1 MRATV
6 SAYRL
11 TGTLEVAFHTP
22 DGTSHQHIVVNGV
35 HLWINSEHEVQQA
48 LLIFEDEDY
57 ESNAS
62 LVLGT
67 RFAEVNEKV
76 QMSLIDADEAH
87 FDIELADVDLA
98 GHERLLSTT
107 TQPVEN
113 ANSLTVPHSFAVD
126 FALRSADGVPIEV
139 VVEGTPDGLRT
150 AVVNLPE
157 VSGVER
163 VTDSSLVHVVWNPR
177 TFELKIRL
185 AGIQP
190 GEGRLWVRVALG
202 ESGDLLAVDRARVQ
216 PDGSAVSSSI
226 VPHKGELGE
235 LYVDVTDSPT
245 DIIGTSRYRVRRRAA
260 RLEALAADQERKGQR
275 SESEAARIKADSL
288 RSTLGEEP
296 TSFAHDK
303 RMGKKPFWWI
313 GVIVVLA
320 LGIIAGW
327 FMRGDNSAAQSSG
340 ISTNSSVASTDAASQ
355 TSDPVTDVLPTDQS
369 LIVYRDG
376 ATRFSGEGNANL
388 AAIVE
393 KVDGDIATIRVQ
405 LYDQYERSLGE
416 STPET
421 EQGLLQICQE
431 RIGSDTG
438 SGGGNFALETNIAAY
453 ISDSLEESQKLL
465 STSELGAPA
474 AQFIGSLTM
483 TANIIESCEV
493 AQVVNQTSV
502 IEVARSAFES
512 FVIEVPINSTDKTF
526 LVLRVINNRGSA
538 STWTSTDVL
547 EITK

>member
-1 MRATV
+1 
-6 SAYRL
+6 
-11 TGTLEVAFHTP
+11 
-22 DGTSHQHIVVNGV
+22 
-35 HLWINSEHEVQQA
+35 
-48 LLIFEDEDY
+48 
-57 ESNAS
+57 

-67 RFAEVNEKV
+67 RFTEVNEKA
-76 QMSLIDADEAH
+76 QMLLLDAEEAY
-87 FDIELADVDLA
+87 FEIELADVDLA
-98 GHERLLSTT
+98 GHEQLVSNT
-107 TQPVEN
+107 TQLMTN
-113 ANSLTVPHSFAVD
+113 ATTLTVPSSFAVD
-126 FALRSADGVPIEV
+126 FSVRSADGVPIEV

-163 VTDSSLVHVVWNPR
+163 VTDSSLAHVVWNPR

-185 AGIQP
+185 AGIKP
-190 GEGRLWVRVALG
+190 GEDRLWVRVALG

-245 DIIGTSRYRVRRRAA
+245 DVIGTSRYRVRRRAA
-260 RLEALAADQERKGQR
+260 RLEALAADQERKGQK
-275 SESEAARIKADSL
+275 SESEAARIKANSL

-296 TSFAHDK
+296 SSFSPDT
-303 RMGKKPFWWI
+303 RRGNKPFWWI
-313 GVIVVLA
+313 GVIVLVT

-340 ISTNSSVASTDAASQ
+340 ISTNSPVASTDTATQ

-376 ATRFSGEGNANL
+376 STRFYGEGNANL

-405 LYDQYERSLGE
+405 LYDQYERSVGE

-438 SGGGNFALETNIAAY
+438 SGGGNFAIETNIAAY
-453 ISDSLEESQKLL
+453 VSDSLEDSQQLL
-465 STSELGAPA
+465 SATELGVPA
-474 AQFIGSLTM
+474 ARFIGSLTM
-483 TANIIESCEV
+483 TANIIESCV
-493 AQVVNQTSV
+493 IAQVVNQTSV

-512 FVIEVPINSTDKTF
+512 FVIEVPINSGEKAY

-538 STWTSTDVL
+538 SAWTSTDVL
-547 EITK
+547 EIKR

>member
-35 HLWINSEHEVQQA
+35 HLWINSKHEVQQA

-57 ESNAS
+57 DSNGS

-107 TQPVEN
+107 TQLKAN

-216 PDGSAVSSSI
+216 PDGSAVASSI

-275 SESEAARIKADSL
+275 SESEAARIKANSL

-296 TSFAHDK
+296 TSFAHDT
-303 RMGKKPFWWI
+303 RISKKPFWWI

-438 SGGGNFALETNIAAY
+438 SGGGNFAIETNIAAY

-465 STSELGAPA
+465 STTELGAPA

-502 IEVARSAFES
+502 IELARSAFES
-512 FVIEVPINSTDKTF
+512 FVIEVPINSTDKTY

>member
-35 HLWINSEHEVQQA
+35 HLWVNSKHEVQQA

-57 ESNAS
+57 ESNGS

-107 TQPVEN
+107 TQLKAN

-275 SESEAARIKADSL
+275 SESEAARIKANSL

-296 TSFAHDK
+296 TSFAHDT

-340 ISTNSSVASTDAASQ
+340 ISTNSLVASTDTASQ
-355 TSDPVTDVLPTDQS
+355 TSDPFNDVLPTNQS

-421 EQGLLQICQE
+421 ELGLLQICQE

-438 SGGGNFALETNIAAY
+438 SGGGNFAIETNIAAY

-465 STSELGAPA
+465 STTELGAPA

-512 FVIEVPINSTDKTF
+512 FVIEVPINSTDKTY

>member
-1 MRATV
+1 M
-6 SAYRL
+6 
-11 TGTLEVAFHTP
+11 
-22 DGTSHQHIVVNGV
+22 
-35 HLWINSEHEVQQA
+35 
-48 LLIFEDEDY
+48 
-57 ESNAS
+57 
-62 LVLGT
+62 
-67 RFAEVNEKV
+67 
-76 QMSLIDADEAH
+76 
-87 FDIELADVDLA
+87 
-98 GHERLLSTT
+98 
-107 TQPVEN
+107 
-113 ANSLTVPHSFAVD
+113 
-126 FALRSADGVPIEV
+126 
-139 VVEGTPDGLRT
+139 
-150 AVVNLPE
+150 
-157 VSGVER
+157 
-163 VTDSSLVHVVWNPR
+163 
-177 TFELKIRL
+177 
-185 AGIQP
+185 
-190 GEGRLWVRVALG
+190 
-202 ESGDLLAVDRARVQ
+202 
-216 PDGSAVSSSI
+216 
-226 VPHKGELGE
+226 
-235 LYVDVTDSPT
+235 
-245 DIIGTSRYRVRRRAA
+245 
-260 RLEALAADQERKGQR
+260 
-275 SESEAARIKADSL
+275 
-288 RSTLGEEP
+288 
-296 TSFAHDK
+296 
-303 RMGKKPFWWI
+303 
-313 GVIVVLA
+313 VLA

-340 ISTNSSVASTDAASQ
+340 NSTNSSVASTDAASQ

-438 SGGGNFALETNIAAY
+438 SGGGNFAIETNIAAY

-465 STSELGAPA
+465 STTELGAPA
-474 AQFIGSLTM
+474 TQFIGSLTM

-512 FVIEVPINSTDKTF
+512 FVIEVPINSTDKTY

>member
-1 MRATV
+1 MRATI

-11 TGTLEVAFHTP
+11 TGTLEVAFHAP
-22 DGTSHQHIVVNGV
+22 DGTSHQHIVVSGV
-35 HLWINSEHEVQQA
+35 HLWINSKQEIQQA
-48 LLIFEDEDY
+48 LLVFDDEDY
-57 ESNAS
+57 ESNGS

-67 RFAEVNEKV
+67 RFTEVNEKA
-76 QMSLIDADEAH
+76 QLSLLDAEEAH
-87 FDIELADVDLA
+87 FDIELDDVDLA
-98 GHERLLSTT
+98 GHEKLVSNT
-107 TQPVEN
+107 TQLMTN
-113 ANSLTVPHSFAVD
+113 ATSLTVPSSFAVD
-126 FALRSADGVPIEV
+126 FSVRSADGVPIEV

-163 VTDSSLVHVVWNPR
+163 VTDSSLAHVVWNPR

-185 AGIQP
+185 AGIKP

-245 DIIGTSRYRVRRRAA
+245 DVIGTSRYRVRRRAA
-260 RLEALAADQERKGQR
+260 RLEALAADQERKGQK
-275 SESEAARIKADSL
+275 SESEAARIKANSL

-296 TSFAHDK
+296 VSFSPDT
-303 RMGKKPFWWI
+303 RRGSKPFWWI
-313 GVIVVLA
+313 GVIVLVA

-340 ISTNSSVASTDAASQ
+340 ISTNSSVASTDIETQ
-355 TSDPVTDVLPTDQS
+355 TSEPVTDVSPTDQS

-376 ATRFSGEGNANL
+376 STRFYGEGNANL

-438 SGGGNFALETNIAAY
+438 SGGGNFAIETNIAAY
-453 ISDSLEESQKLL
+453 VSDSLEDSQQLL
-465 STSELGAPA
+465 SSTELGAPA

-483 TANIIESCEV
+483 TANIIESCV
-493 AQVVNQTSV
+493 IAQVVNQTSV
-502 IEVARSAFES
+502 IEVARSIFES
-512 FVIEVPINSTDKTF
+512 FVIEVPINSVEKTY

-538 STWTSTDVL
+538 SAWTSTDVL
-547 EITK
+547 EIKR

>member
-35 HLWINSEHEVQQA
+35 HLWINSKHEVQQA

-57 ESNAS
+57 ESNGS

-107 TQPVEN
+107 TQLKAN

-216 PDGSAVSSSI
+216 PDGSAVASSI

-275 SESEAARIKADSL
+275 SESEAARIKANSL

-296 TSFAHDK
+296 TSFAHDT

-438 SGGGNFALETNIAAY
+438 SGGGNFAIETNIAAY

-465 STSELGAPA
+465 STTELGAPA
-474 AQFIGSLTM
+474 TQFIGSLTM

-512 FVIEVPINSTDKTF
+512 FVIEVPINSTDKTY

>member
-1 MRATV
+1 MRATI

-11 TGTLEVAFHTP
+11 TGTLEVAFHAP
-22 DGTSHQHIVVNGV
+22 DGTSHQHIVVSGV
-35 HLWINSEHEVQQA
+35 DLWINSKREIEQV
-48 LLIFEDEDY
+48 LLVFDDEDY
-57 ESNAS
+57 ESNGS

-76 QMSLIDADEAH
+76 QMLLLDAEEAY
-87 FDIELADVDLA
+87 FDIELADNDLA
-98 GHERLLSTT
+98 GHEQLVSKT
-107 TQPVEN
+107 TQLTTN
-113 ANSLTVPHSFAVD
+113 ATSLTMPTSFTVD
-126 FALRSADGVPIEV
+126 FSVRSADGVPIEV

-150 AVVNLPE
+150 AVINLPE

-163 VTDSSLVHVVWNPR
+163 VTDSSLAHVVWNPQ

-185 AGIQP
+185 AGIKR
-190 GEGRLWVRVALG
+190 GNGRLWVRVALG

-226 VPHKGELGE
+226 VPHRGELGE

-260 RLEALAADQERKGQR
+260 RLEALAADQERKGQK
-275 SESEAARIKADSL
+275 SESEAARIKANSL

-296 TSFAHDK
+296 ISFSQDT
-303 RMGKKPFWWI
+303 RRDVKPFWLI
-313 GVIVVLA
+313 GVVVVLT

-327 FMRGDNSAAQSSG
+327 FMRGDNSEAQSSG
-340 ISTNSSVASTDAASQ
+340 MTTNSLIASPVTASQ
-355 TSDPVTDVLPTDQS
+355 TSDPITELAPTDRS

-376 ATRFSGEGNANL
+376 ATRFFGEGNANL

-393 KVDGDIATIRVQ
+393 KVDSDTATIRVQ
-405 LYDQYERSLGE
+405 LYDQYERSLGA
-416 STPET
+416 STLET

-438 SGGGNFALETNIAAY
+438 SGGGNFAIETNIAAY
-453 ISDSLEESQKLL
+453 VSDSLEESQQLL
-465 STSELGAPA
+465 STSDLGKPA

-483 TANIIESCEV
+483 TANIIESCEI

-512 FVIEVPINSTDKTF
+512 FVIEVPINSAEKTY

-538 STWTSTDVL
+538 GTWTSTDVL
-547 EITK
+547 EIKK

>member
-11 TGTLEVAFHTP
+11 TGSLEVAFHIP
-22 DGTSHQHIVVNGV
+22 DGTSNQHTVVNGV
-35 HLWINSEHEVQQA
+35 HLWINSKHKIQQA
-48 LLIFEDEDY
+48 LLIFDHEDY
-57 ESNAS
+57 ESTGS
-62 LVLGT
+62 LILGT

-87 FDIELADVDLA
+87 FDIELADVNLA

-107 TQPVEN
+107 TQLKAK

-126 FALRSADGVPIEV
+126 FSLRSADGVPIEV

-163 VTDSSLVHVVWNPR
+163 VADSSLAHVVWNPK

-202 ESGDLLAVDRARVQ
+202 ESGDLLAVDRARSQ

-235 LYVDVTDSPT
+235 LYVDVTNSPT

-260 RLEALAADQERKGQR
+260 RLEALAVDQERKGRR
-275 SESEAARIKADSL
+275 SESEAARNKANSL

-296 TSFAHDK
+296 MSFAHDT
-303 RMGKKPFWWI
+303 RIGKKNFWWI
-313 GVIVVLA
+313 GVIVVLT

-340 ISTNSSVASTDAASQ
+340 ISTNSLVASTDTASQ
-355 TSDPVTDVLPTDQS
+355 TSDPVTELLPTYQS

-376 ATRFSGEGNANL
+376 ATRFFGEGNANL
-388 AAIVE
+388 AAVVE
-393 KVDGDIATIRVQ
+393 KVNGDIATVRVQ

-421 EQGLLQICQE
+421 EQGLLQICQD

-438 SGGGNFALETNIAAY
+438 SGGGNFAIETNIAAY
-453 ISDSLEESQKLL
+453 VSDSLEESQRLL
-465 STSELGAPA
+465 STSELGVPA
-474 AQFIGSLTM
+474 TQFIGSLTM
-483 TANIIESCEV
+483 TANIIESCEI

-512 FVIEVPINSTDKTF
+512 FVIDVPINSADKTY

>member
-35 HLWINSEHEVQQA
+35 HLWINSKHEVQQA

-57 ESNAS
+57 ESNGS

-107 TQPVEN
+107 TQLKAN

-216 PDGSAVSSSI
+216 PDGSAVASSI

-275 SESEAARIKADSL
+275 SESEAARIKANSL
-288 RSTLGEEP
+288 RSALGEEP
-296 TSFAHDK
+296 TSFAHDT

-438 SGGGNFALETNIAAY
+438 SGGGNFAIETNIAAY
-453 ISDSLEESQKLL
+453 ISDSLEESLKFL
-465 STSELGAPA
+465 STTELGAPA

-512 FVIEVPINSTDKTF
+512 FVIEVPINSTDKTY

>member
-35 HLWINSEHEVQQA
+35 HLWINSKHEVQQA

-57 ESNAS
+57 DSNGS

-76 QMSLIDADEAH
+76 QMSLIDADETH

-107 TQPVEN
+107 TQLKAN
-113 ANSLTVPHSFAVD
+113 ANSLTVPRSFAVD

-216 PDGSAVSSSI
+216 PDGSAVASSI

-275 SESEAARIKADSL
+275 SESEAARIKANSL

-296 TSFAHDK
+296 TSFAHDT

-438 SGGGNFALETNIAAY
+438 SGGGTFAIETNIAAY

-465 STSELGAPA
+465 STTKLGAPA
-474 AQFIGSLTM
+474 TQFIGSLTM

-512 FVIEVPINSTDKTF
+512 FVIEVPINSNDKTY

>member
-1 MRATV
+1 V
-6 SAYRL
+6 
-11 TGTLEVAFHTP
+11 
-22 DGTSHQHIVVNGV
+22 
-35 HLWINSEHEVQQA
+35 
-48 LLIFEDEDY
+48 
-57 ESNAS
+57 
-62 LVLGT
+62 
-67 RFAEVNEKV
+67 
-76 QMSLIDADEAH
+76 
-87 FDIELADVDLA
+87 
-98 GHERLLSTT
+98 
-107 TQPVEN
+107 
-113 ANSLTVPHSFAVD
+113 
-126 FALRSADGVPIEV
+126 RSADGVPIEV

-163 VTDSSLVHVVWNPR
+163 VTDSSLAHVVWNPR

-185 AGIQP
+185 AGIKP
-190 GEGRLWVRVALG
+190 GDGRLWVRVALG

-245 DIIGTSRYRVRRRAA
+245 DVIGTSRYRVRRRAA
-260 RLEALAADQERKGQR
+260 RLEALAADQERKGQK
-275 SESEAARIKADSL
+275 SESEAARIKANSL

-296 TSFAHDK
+296 SSFSPDT
-303 RMGKKPFWWI
+303 RRGNKPFWWI
-313 GVIVVLA
+313 GVIVLVT

-340 ISTNSSVASTDAASQ
+340 ISTNSPVASTDTATQ

-376 ATRFSGEGNANL
+376 STRFYGEGNANL

-405 LYDQYERSLGE
+405 LYDQYERSVGE

-438 SGGGNFALETNIAAY
+438 SGGGNFAIETNIAAY
-453 ISDSLEESQKLL
+453 VSDSLEDSQQLL
-465 STSELGAPA
+465 SATELGVPA

-483 TANIIESCEV
+483 TANIIESCV
-493 AQVVNQTSV
+493 IAQVVNQTSV

-512 FVIEVPINSTDKTF
+512 FVIEVPIDSAEKAY

-538 STWTSTDVL
+538 SAWTSTDVL
-547 EITK
+547 EIKR